1 MVQAKLSQVI
11 SAAVPLS
18 NLHSKHHLP
27 LFCSVFH
34 LIAEVVP
41 VCQSNQ
47 KNGFSML
54 TLFSLDQLS
63 HAVLSGWWRFLALR
77 IQHRFQ
83 LQKSGTCVRSPAR
96 VINLFLTSISANLK
110 ELALQII
117 TQVGDNL
124 SPWLSRPSLL

>member
-27 LFCSVFH
+27 LLCSVFH

-41 VCQSNQ
+41 VWQSNQ
-47 KNGFSML
+47 KNGSSML
-54 TLFSLDQLS
+54 ALFSLDQLS

-77 IQHRFQ
+77 NQHSFQ
-83 LQKSGTCVRSPAR
+83 LKESGTCVRSPAR